1 MQPNEYFWLDIVF
14 SIGILGIIGYFVY
27 WTVKVCKGWFKASII
42 GLWLWLS
49 RDAFFV
55 RLPHYL
61 GWDDIADLFNGYTV
75 RAAFFFIGMGCLIIG
90 SGMDIVAKYLRKKGV
105 EIGLVKIAETTKE
118 EETNE

>member
-14 SIGILGIIGYFVY
+14 SVGILAIIGYFVY

-61 GWDDIADLFNGYTV
+61 GWNDLAEFFNGYAT
-75 RAAFFFIGMGCLIIG
+75 RAAFFFLGMLCLIIG
-90 SGMDIVAKYLRKKGV
+90 SGMDIFTKYLQKRGV
-105 EIGLVKIAETTKE
+105 QIGLVRIEETTKE
-118 EETNE
+118 EKSDE